1 MASTYS
7 DLKIELI
14 GTGDQTG
21 TWGLTTNNNF
31 QFAVEEAITGSADV
45 TFADAD
51 QVLTLTNT
59 NTSQTARNLRLNLI
73 GSVSAARN
81 LTVPA
86 IKKFYIVNN
95 NLTYNIT
102 VKCAGGVDTGVI
114 VPAGTATFLFNVGT
128 YMVNAISYLSTLYL
142 GVPLGVASGGT
153 GSSLSTGAPF
163 ALKGANSDI
172 TSIGGL
178 TSPLSVA
185 QGGTGVST
193 GTGSGSVVLSN
204 TPVLA
209 GTPTAP
215 TATAGTNNTQLAT
228 TAFVTTAVST
238 ATGSLGTMSTQNANA
253 VAITGGT
260 ITGITDLAVADGGTG
275 SSTLTL
281 NNVLLGNGTSALQT
295 VAPGTSGNLLTS
307 NGTTWQS
314 TTKTLTYGTSVPT
327 TSGASVTLSSI
338 PSWAKRITIIWN
350 GVTNSASTGLLM
362 TLNSIST
369 GYSGTQSRL
378 NATGTVTNNSS
389 TSGFTLTQNP
399 PSTSYGKYTIT
410 LANAST
416 YFYVVDGAQNV
427 GTNTNFI
434 VGGVSVGSVLTS
446 VTFAGGTFSAGEI
459 AIIYE

>member
-73 GSVSAARN
+73 GAVSAARN

-102 VKCAGGVDTGVI
+102 VKCTGGVDTGVI

-185 QGGTGVST
+185 QGGTGVTT

-228 TAFVTTAVST
+228 TAFVTSAVST

-260 ITGITDLAVADGGTG
+260 VTGITDLAVADGGTG
-275 SSTLTL
+275 SSTLAA
-281 NNVLLGNGTSALQT
+281 NNVLLGNGTSALQV
-295 VAPGTSGNLLTS
+295 VAPGTTGNVLTS
-307 NGTTWQS
+307 NGTTWAS
-314 TTKTLTYGTSVPT
+314 AANNKLTVPT
-327 TSGASVTLSSI
+327 AQSMIGTDAALFSAI
-338 PSWAKRITIIWN
+338 PSWVKRITVAN
-350 GVTNSASTGLLM
+350 FNSNTSPKIRLGTSGGIVA
-362 TLNSIST
+362 T
-369 GYSGTQSRL
+369 GYTCVYYSTLAGNQTSSGSSAVQFDTQSNDGTYILYNVSGNTWASVSNHANGGNRNTL
-378 NATGTVTNNSS
+378 GTGYITLSGVLTQLQLIGTYTTGTIN
-389 TSGFTLTQNP
+389 
-399 PSTSYGKYTIT
+399 I
-410 LANAST
+410 
-416 YFYVVDGAQNV
+416 FY
-427 GTNTNFI
+427 
-434 VGGVSVGSVLTS
+434 
-446 VTFAGGTFSAGEI
+446 E
-459 AIIYE
+459 

>member
-86 IKKFYIVNN
+86 IKKLYIVNN

-102 VKCAGGVDTGVI
+102 VKCTGGVDTGVI

-163 ALKGANSDI
+163 ALKGANTDI

-178 TSPLSVA
+178 ISPLSVA
-185 QGGTGVST
+185 QGGTGVTT

-215 TATAGTNNTQLAT
+215 TATAGTNTQQIAT
-228 TAFVTTAVST
+228 TAFVTSAVST

-260 ITGITDLAVADGGTG
+260 VTGITDLAVADGGTG
-275 SSTLTL
+275 SSTLAA
-281 NNVLLGNGTSALQT
+281 NNVLIGNGTSALQT
-295 VAPGTSGNLLTS
+295 VAPTTAGNTLFTTDGSTWSSTAKIVRATS
-307 NGTTWQS
+307 Q
-314 TTKTLTYGTSVPT
+314 T
-327 TSGASVTLSSI
+327 TSGSTITFGSI
-338 PSWAKRITIIWN
+338 PSWVKRITFIYSSLVSTTGATVIQLGTSGGLATSGYLGASMN
-350 GVTNSASTGLLM
+350 ENSAN
-362 TLNSIST
+362 NSVGNIST
-369 GYSGTQSRL
+369 GFSLQNAGTSHGIVTFVNITGNTWVGSGTIGWS
-378 NATGTVTNNSS
+378 NSALIGYL
-389 TSGFTLTQNP
+389 SGSIALSGTLTQ
-399 PSTSYGKYTIT
+399 
-410 LANAST
+410 LAL
-416 YFYVVDGAQNV
+416 V
-427 GTNTNFI
+427 GTF
-434 VGGVSVGSVLTS
+434 TS
-446 VTFAGGTFSAGEI
+446 GTANI
-459 AIIYE
+459 MYE